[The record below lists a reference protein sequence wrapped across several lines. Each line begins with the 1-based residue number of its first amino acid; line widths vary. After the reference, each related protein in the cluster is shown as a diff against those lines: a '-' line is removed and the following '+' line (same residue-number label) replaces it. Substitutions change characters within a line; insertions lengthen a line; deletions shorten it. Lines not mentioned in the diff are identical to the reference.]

1 MHGRVTRY
9 PGISQYL
16 QASGAHIG
24 PTSINSK
31 NWFLRIPGPIIQR
44 SDMFAHRK
52 KKKKRG
58 SKLVSGKRNEE
69 YCKLNGATERQT
81 DKETNAE

>member
-52 KKKKRG
+52 KKKK
-58 SKLVSGKRNEE
+58 KRLQT
-69 YCKLNGATERQT
+69 CQRKKERRILQVKWSDRET
-81 DKETNAE
+81 DRQRDQC